1 MTYTM
6 EQDLRVLVDFNAIRA
21 DGAIVAST
29 RFATVIPRAGAVV
42 VLHDPE
48 RNECLAVVEQI
59 EGMAITCRP
68 EWRSWRPAVEVE
80 YPEHLVPAAYA
91 A

>member
-6 EQDLRVLVDFNAIRA
+6 EQDRRVLVDFNAIRA
-21 DGAIVAST
+21 DGTIVAST
-29 RFATVIPRAGAVV
+29 RFATIIPKAGDVV

-48 RNECLAVVEQI
+48 RNECLGVVEKI

-68 EWRSWRPAVEVE
+68 EWPSWRPAVEVE
-80 YPEHLVPAAYA
+80 YPEHLAPVLYA